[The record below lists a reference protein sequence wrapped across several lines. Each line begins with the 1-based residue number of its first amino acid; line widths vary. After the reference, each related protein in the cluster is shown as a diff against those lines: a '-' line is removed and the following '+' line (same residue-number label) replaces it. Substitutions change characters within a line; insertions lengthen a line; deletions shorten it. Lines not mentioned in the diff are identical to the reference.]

1 MSAEIIGAKNTYQA
15 RSICKN
21 SEAVILPWDIEN
33 YHIVDGRVLNVEISI
48 PLVEFMYTNIDDVKE
63 TWEKM
68 LGQFMSEQ
76 HDLEMSW
83 EMQPREENA
92 LVTIKIAKPG
102 ELEKFSESETR
113 GALGAVDAMY
123 DKEKPSKSKK
133 SKTRDTGKSK
143 PKLKAK
149 PKPKSKSKSKKK

>member
-15 RSICKN
+15 RSNCKN
-21 SEAVILPWDIEN
+21 SEAIILPWDIEN

-63 TWEKM
+63 TWEQM
-68 LGQFMSEQ
+68 LGQFISEQ

-83 EMQPREENA
+83 EMQPRNETA

-102 ELEKFSESETR
+102 ELEKFTESETR

-123 DKEKPSKSKK
+123 EKKRPSRSRKSKAK
-133 SKTRDTGKSK
+133 DKGKSK
-143 PKLKAK
+143 PK
-149 PKPKSKSKSKKK
+149 SKTKSKKK